1 MPLVRNLDALKLL
14 QAAPPRRAHS
24 PAHARLRAEA
34 LALVRAE
41 RLGAG
46 SFSYAFAGL
55 DGAARDLLC
64 ADGRHEP
71 VPWALPASGRLTAVA
86 CCVCTLGPA
95 LPERVQR
102 LFAGKRRALAVALD
116 ELGNELLFALGRC
129 AEDRML
135 ADARRRGLS
144 MAGELRAGD
153 PGLAL
158 SAQGLVLELAGA
170 DAIGVTLTPA
180 LLMQP
185 EKSSSAVFGVGIDLP
200 AVTWSRCDECRS
212 RERCTLR
219 TGGAVGTGVAEHA

>member
-1 MPLVRNLDALKLL
+1 MPLVRSLDALKLL
-14 QAAPPRRAHS
+14 QTAAPRPARS
-24 PAHARLRAEA
+24 PVHARLRAEA
-34 LALVRAE
+34 LALAQAE
-41 RLGAG
+41 RLGTGA
-46 SFSYAFAGL
+46 FSYAFAGL

-71 VPWALPASGRLTAVA
+71 LPWMLPAADRLTAVA

-95 LPERVQR
+95 LPQRVQS
-102 LFAGKRRALAVALD
+102 LFAAKRRALAVALD
-116 ELGNELLFALGRC
+116 ELGNELLFAVGRR

-158 SAQGLVLELAGA
+158 SAQGLVLRLAGA

-185 EKSSSAVFGVGIDLP
+185 EKSSSVVFGVGVDLP

-219 TGGAVGTGVAEHA
+219 ADGAADAVVAGRG